1 MAIARLD
8 MVCRINQGFCKEY
21 DGTANLLNPFAK
33 DIHEKEL
40 KIYTY
45 ACSVTGK
52 RLKITPIRE
61 QSL

>member
-1 MAIARLD
+1 MAIA

-40 KIYTY
+40 KIDTR
-45 ACSVTGK
+45 A
-52 RLKITPIRE
+52 L
-61 QSL
+61 